1 MTQLHDS
8 NKKKGDELLD
18 EHKISIKQIGEWK
31 NERGRGK
38 REKGGKEREL
48 GVCWGWGDPRMALL
62 KTLWNYLAATFIKAF
77 VDLHND
83 PVQFFPIKKIPTNKK
98 LF

>member
-38 REKGGKEREL
+38 REGKRENWGCA
-48 GVCWGWGDPRMALL
+48 GVGETPGWPYW
-62 KTLWNYLAATFIKAF
+62 KHYEIT
-77 VDLHND
+77 
-83 PVQFFPIKKIPTNKK
+83 
-98 LF
+98 